1 MEEKMP
7 IKVEFKTTIKYNEQY
22 WFTEVNGS
30 FVSNSLSYD
39 KENAYNLFLDIIN
52 KQGFTTKTE
61 TLETK
66 LI

>member
-39 KENAYNLFLDIIN
+39 KEKAYNLFLDIIN

>member
-1 MEEKMP
+1 MEEKTP